1 MRYDSDIS
9 LLDTCAVMLAAAFT
23 AALAEGLSWALIYR
37 TDEYK
42 QVKKSIESLSKQLE
56 KEKEK
61 VVIASKQKTQEK
73 KISKTDS
80 MLKNTNQ
87 QLNASK
93 MKSTMIIALF
103 MIAFMSTL
111 SSTYHGVVVAKLP
124 FTPFSMLQGITHR
137 NLPGDD
143 MTDCSMIFI
152 YLLTSFIVRNN
163 IQKIFGFSPRTPFNM
178 WEPPNYKS
186 S

>member
-1 MRYDSDIS
+1 MGYYSDIS
-9 LLDTCAVMLAAAFT
+9 LVDTLMVMLAAIFT
-23 AALAEGLSWALIYR
+23 AALAEGLSWLLIYR
-37 TDEYK
+37 TEDYK
-42 QVKKSIESLSKQLE
+42 QLAKSLESLTKQLD

-61 VVIASKQKTQEK
+61 IVAASKQKIQEK
-73 KISKTDS
+73 RISKADS
-80 MLKNTNQ
+80 QLKTTNQ
-87 QLNASK
+87 QLSASK

-124 FTPFSMLQGITHR
+124 FVPFSMLQGITHR

-152 YLLTSFIVRNN
+152 YLLTSYLIRNN
-163 IQKIFGFSPRTPFNM
+163 IQKYFGFSPRTSFNM
-178 WEPPNYKS
+178 WEPPS
-186 S
+186 SKYN

>member
-9 LLDTCAVMLAAAFT
+9 IIDTFSVMGAAIFT
-23 AALAEGLSWALIYR
+23 AVLAEGLSWLLIYR
-37 TDEYK
+37 TEDYK
-42 QVKKSIESLSKQLE
+42 QIQKGVEALSKQLE

-61 VVIASKQKTQEK
+61 IVTASKQKAQEK
-73 KISKTDS
+73 KVSKTDS
-80 MLKNTNQ
+80 LLKTMSQ

-111 SSTYHGVVVAKLP
+111 SSTYHGVVVGKLP
-124 FTPFSMLQGITHR
+124 FVPFSFLQGITHR

-143 MTDCSMIFI
+143 MTDCSMIFV

-163 IQKIFGFSPRTPFNM
+163 IQKFFGFSPRTAISM
-178 WEPPNYKS
+178 WDPPNYKY
-186 S
+186 

>member
-1 MRYDSDIS
+1 M
-9 LLDTCAVMLAAAFT
+9 CAV
-23 AALAEGLSWALIYR
+23 
-37 TDEYK
+37 YK
-42 QVKKSIESLSKQLE
+42 NIKRNVESLTKQLE
-56 KEKEK
+56 KEKDK
-61 VVIASKQKTQEK
+61 VVTASKQKTQEK
-73 KISKTDS
+73 KITKADS

>member
-1 MRYDSDIS
+1 MSFDSDIS
-9 LLDTCAVMLAAAFT
+9 LVDTTLVMVAATFT
-23 AALAEGLSWALIYR
+23 AVLAEGLSYFLIYR
-37 TDEYK
+37 TEEYK
-42 QVKKSIESLSKQLE
+42 QIKKNVESLSKQLE

-73 KISKTDS
+73 KITKTDS

-87 QLNASK
+87 QLNSSK

-124 FTPFSMLQGITHR
+124 FVPFSMLQGITHR

-143 MTDCSMIFI
+143 LTDCSMIFI

-163 IQKIFGFSPRTPFNM
+163 IQKFFGFTPRTAVNM
-178 WEPPNYKS
+178 WDPPNYKY
-186 S
+186 

>member
-9 LLDTCAVMLAAAFT
+9 FIDPLMVMLAATFT

-37 TDEYK
+37 NDEYK
-42 QVKKSIESLSKQLE
+42 QVKKNIESLTKQLE
-56 KEKEK
+56 REKEK
-61 VVIASKQKTQEK
+61 VVTATKQKTQEK

-87 QLNASK
+87 QLNSSK

-111 SSTYHGVVVAKLP
+111 SSTYQGVVVAKLP
-124 FTPFSMLQGITHR
+124 FVPFSMLQGITHR

-143 MTDCSMIFI
+143 LTDCSMIFI
-152 YLLTSFIVRNN
+152 YLLTSFLVRNN

-178 WEPPNYKS
+178 WDPPKYN
-186 S
+186 